1 MTARFGIQ
9 VILLSLALAACG
21 HKTQEVEFKPQVT
34 TQASNVGASRTV
46 SLSVV
51 DERPD
56 ITLGYRQGTLGRT
69 AGIIRTQQDLPEI
82 VRQAVADGLSRMQ
95 FRVVPVG
102 QTADASLKVELRQ
115 LEYLGSSTM
124 LTEGALARSALK
136 AIAVRRPGAA
146 GSAYLYERLYRAE
159 SEFQS
164 LLPPT
169 ADDNR
174 QLLNQILSTTIQ
186 QMLGDAE
193 LTGFLGGRQ
202 PGASGG

>member
-1 MTARFGIQ
+1 MTPRCCFR
-9 VILLSLALAACG
+9 VILLALALAACG
-21 HKTQEVEFKPQVT
+21 HKTQEVEFTPQVT
-34 TQASNVGASRTV
+34 NPPSDTGANRMV

-69 AGIIRTQQDLPEI
+69 AGIIRTEQDLPEV
-82 VRQAVADGLSRMQ
+82 VREAVADGLARMQ

-115 LEYLGSSTM
+115 LEYQGSSGV

-136 AIAVRRPGAA
+136 ATAVRRPGAA

-159 SEFQS
+159 SEMQS
-164 LLPPT
+164 VLPPT

-174 QLLNQILSTTIQ
+174 MLLNEILSTTIQ
-186 QMLGDAE
+186 QLLNDAE
-193 LTGFLGGRQ
+193 LTAFLGGR
-202 PGASGG
+202 